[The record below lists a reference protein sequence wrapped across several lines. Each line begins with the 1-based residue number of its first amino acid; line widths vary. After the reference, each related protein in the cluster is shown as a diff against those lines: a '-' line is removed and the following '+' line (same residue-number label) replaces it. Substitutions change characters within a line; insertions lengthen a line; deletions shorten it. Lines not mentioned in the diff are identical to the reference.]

1 MDSNNWYL
9 EYAIGSISNRMH
21 LCKLEEFNEILAYNI
36 GGEIYR
42 SMFLYSEDI
51 VDHIVRNDSVSGF
64 DGIQGIDKIVM
75 DVDLEH
81 GESAGQNTI
90 DKCKRLLGHI
100 ETLKVE
106 PKNYNLWFSGS
117 GFHVHMADVYNFK
130 SDKNLARQV
139 RATMQRDFGK
149 YIDNI
154 YDGRRLIRAGYSL
167 NKKTGLYKTPISIKE
182 LQNRSCAEIA
192 ELSRKIRSSD
202 NYKHAKLIKP
212 KEAVI
217 VPVNISKKN
226 IKKVRKVFDSSK
238 SETSRYI
245 TCSQHIFNAG
255 FVNKGRHKHLLR
267 LVSIWM
273 TKYGFSKQACDNLAS
288 AYMNQMSTPL
298 SKKETEKIVSDVFK
312 GGYNY
317 GCMDEVLSQY
327 CDSKCVLF
335 KYKNLDE
342 KTDVMN
348 AEDMTHKLL
357 EYLTADFTDRSFQL
371 DTVFPHCNSDHLF
384 KTGELVTLIGDT
396 GLGKTAFWQY
406 IVTRLKHM
414 NTLFLSLEV
423 DDVTMIRRFMQASLG
438 MTKKDIIAAFR
449 NNNIDI
455 IEQALSETSHIKLLT
470 SSPDITEYS
479 EMISEH
485 KPRILVVDTI
495 DRVPAKFV
503 GKDEF
508 TRQEYVVNKLKD
520 LTNKEDILI
529 LAVHHISKSASYRM
543 KETGRLD
550 VHSGKGNSAIEQK
563 SDQFIS
569 FTGSQDNKIR
579 IIRSLKARDDSL
591 FEIALNYNYE
601 TFTFDKRD

>member
-1 MDSNNWYL
+1 
-9 EYAIGSISNRMH
+9 
-21 LCKLEEFNEILAYNI
+21 
-36 GGEIYR
+36 
-42 SMFLYSEDI
+42 
-51 VDHIVRNDSVSGF
+51 
-64 DGIQGIDKIVM
+64 
-75 DVDLEH
+75 
-81 GESAGQNTI
+81 
-90 DKCKRLLGHI
+90 
-100 ETLKVE
+100 
-106 PKNYNLWFSGS
+106 
-117 GFHVHMADVYNFK
+117 
-130 SDKNLARQV
+130 
-139 RATMQRDFGK
+139 
-149 YIDNI
+149 
-154 YDGRRLIRAGYSL
+154 
-167 NKKTGLYKTPISIKE
+167 
-182 LQNRSCAEIA
+182 
-192 ELSRKIRSSD
+192 
-202 NYKHAKLIKP
+202 
-212 KEAVI
+212 
-217 VPVNISKKN
+217 
-226 IKKVRKVFDSSK
+226 
-238 SETSRYI
+238 
-245 TCSQHIFNAG
+245 
-255 FVNKGRHKHLLR
+255 
-267 LVSIWM
+267 
-273 TKYGFSKQACDNLAS
+273 
-288 AYMNQMSTPL
+288 
-298 SKKETEKIVSDVFK
+298 
-312 GGYNY
+312 
-317 GCMDEVLSQY
+317 
-327 CDSKCVLF
+327 
-335 KYKNLDE
+335 
-342 KTDVMN
+342 
-348 AEDMTHKLL
+348 
-357 EYLTADFTDRSFQL
+357 
-371 DTVFPHCNSDHLF
+371 VFPHCNSDHLF